1 MTQDEITDKRLR
13 RIHARIRHLNALL
26 SLRAIR
32 GSGGGADYRRSERA
46 PGRNERAPGRSGS
59 ALRRSESAPGRNE
72 RAPERSGRR
81 KEGHGETGRMWS
93 VDRTIILVTGSAGY
107 QPRHG
112 KKAGGSSGR

>member
-32 GSGGGADYRRSERA
+32 GSGGGADYRRSER
-46 PGRNERAPGRSGS
+46 
-59 ALRRSESAPGRNE
+59 APGRNE

>member
-1 MTQDEITDKRLR
+1 MTQDEIIDKRLR

-26 SLRAIR
+26 RLREIR
-32 GSGGGADYRRSERA
+32 GSGGGADYRRSGSALR
-46 PGRNERAPGRSGS
+46 RSGSAPERSES

-72 RAPERSGRR
+72 RAPERSRRR

-112 KKAGGSSGR
+112 KKAGGAGR

>member
-1 MTQDEITDKRLR
+1 MTQDEIADKRLR

-26 SLRAIR
+26 RLRAIR
-32 GSGGGADYRRSERA
+32 GSGGGADYR
-46 PGRNERAPGRSGS
+46 
-59 ALRRSESAPGRNE
+59 
-72 RAPERSGRR
+72 RSGRR

-112 KKAGGSSGR
+112 KKAGGAGR

>member
-1 MTQDEITDKRLR
+1 MTQDEIIDKRLR

-26 SLRAIR
+26 RLRAIR
-32 GSGGGADYRRSERA
+32 GGGGGADYRRS
-46 PGRNERAPGRSGS
+46 GS
-59 ALRRSESAPGRNE
+59 AVRRSESAPGRNE

-112 KKAGGSSGR
+112 KTAGGSSGR

>member
-1 MTQDEITDKRLR
+1 MTQEDITDRRLR

-26 SLRAIR
+26 RLRAIR
-32 GSGGGADYRRSERA
+32 GGGAGSR
-46 PGRNERAPGRSGS
+46 GSGS
-59 ALRRSESAPGRNE
+59 R
-72 RAPERSGRR
+72 RR

-112 KKAGGSSGR
+112 KKAGGAGR